1 MLCGNNEKNSFGQ
14 QFLLKPV
21 NMFFLNTVELL
32 SACLLKIC
40 LWYCYHSNYLLPSL
54 SLLFFPFLPQEN
66 RAFSH
71 DVTAAILVFQ
81 SNETAAMLVYQEN
94 PLGVE
99 LFSYA
104 NAFFY
109 PNKLHRCWPRE
120 RKRSVEWNGI
130 DLASR
135 LP

>member
-21 NMFFLNTVELL
+21 NMFFFDTVELL

-40 LWYCYHSNYLLPSL
+40 L